1 MKKFLTPFFLVTLL
15 ALVAGCSSSRNNS
28 TTAGV
33 KIELTGVVR
42 ASDGS
47 TRVSWRVANPNVIS
61 YLLSQA
67 THQIYL
73 NGVLV
78 GTVKDREPLAVMP
91 QAHTDR
97 TSPMASAGPAGDSAL
112 AAAATTGSAAYRV
125 ESSLVIQLYGEMVDK
140 SDLTATGTVP
150 VTAK

>member
-1 MKKFLTPFFLVTLL
+1 MKKFLTPLFLIASL
-15 ALVAGCSSSRNNS
+15 ALLAGCSSSNNN

-33 KIELTGVVR
+33 KIELTGVAR

-61 YLLSQA
+61 YLVSQS
-67 THQIYL
+67 THRIYL
-73 NGVLV
+73 NGVLI
-78 GTVKDREPLAVMP
+78 GTVLDREPVAVMP
-91 QAHTDR
+91 QAHTDV
-97 TSPMASAGPAGDSAL
+97 TSLLTSAGPAADAAL

-125 ESSLVIQLYGEMVDK
+125 ESAIVIQLYGEMIDK
-140 SDLTATGTVP
+140 SSLTATGTVP

>member
-15 ALVAGCSSSRNNS
+15 ALVAGCNSSRNNN

-33 KIELTGVVR
+33 KIELTGLAR

-61 YLLSQA
+61 YLVSQA
-67 THQIYL
+67 THRIYL

-78 GTVKDREPLAVMP
+78 GTVKDREPLAVTA
-91 QAHTDR
+91 QAHTDV
-97 TSPMASAGPAGDSAL
+97 TSAMTSAGPAGDSAL
-112 AAAATTGSAAYRV
+112 AAAASAGSAAYRV
-125 ESSLVIQLYGEMVDK
+125 ESAIVVQLYGEMIDK

>member
-1 MKKFLTPFFLVTLL
+1 MKQFLTPFFLVTLL
-15 ALVAGCSSSRNNS
+15 ALLAGCSSNNS

-33 KIELTGVVR
+33 RIELTGLAR

-61 YLLSQA
+61 YLVAEA
-67 THQIYL
+67 THRIYL
-73 NGVLV
+73 NGVLI
-78 GTVKDREPLAVMP
+78 GTVNDREPLAVMP

-97 TSPMASAGPAGDSAL
+97 TSSLASAGPAADSAL
-112 AAAATTGSAAYRV
+112 AAAVAAGSAAYRV
-125 ESSLVIQLYGEMVDK
+125 ESAIVVQLYGETVDK
-140 SDLTATGTVP
+140 SNLTATGTVP